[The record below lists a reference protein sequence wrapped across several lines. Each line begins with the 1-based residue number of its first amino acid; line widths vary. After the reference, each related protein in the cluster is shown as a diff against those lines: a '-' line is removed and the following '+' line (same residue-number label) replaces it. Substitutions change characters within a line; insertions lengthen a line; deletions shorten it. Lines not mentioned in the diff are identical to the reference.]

1 MNNTTNSEPDTG
13 TAFNFNPEALG
24 LSAATKKL
32 QSRLKIVLSPILI
45 LGGIFLIVFVYE
57 YSTMASITLSATVPI
72 SSITAPHS
80 ISFSRL
86 PNYHLRYVLAL
97 DENATPVA
105 LPVTFSQGL
114 DAKFTPIPGSISYPF
129 EDSNRPQLP
138 KTIIPTVKVFILPT
152 TITLTQTHLTLSHP
166 TDPSSPPTPIATLPV
181 HSYLGIRP
189 IAYLEDQ
196 TPDGRYAIIRINYRL
211 YLVDTIQRA
220 AALVVENGWAAKFVE
235 QGE

>member
-1 MNNTTNSEPDTG
+1 MQSSNKSPVKNNPQP
-13 TAFNFNPEALG
+13 FHPEALA

-32 QSRLKIVLSPILI
+32 QYRLQLFLPPILLSAAIFVI
-45 LGGIFLIVFVYE
+45 LFAYE
-57 YSTMASITLSATVPI
+57 YSVIASATLSETSPSTEITVPSHNLRFWSAKSRTPFLLTLDGTSTPI
-72 SSITAPHS
+72 AEPSGQKRSPSRDVANQPRLPQTITPTVPSPHS
-80 ISFSRL
+80 TT
-86 PNYHLRYVLAL
+86 
-97 DENATPVA
+97 TP
-105 LPVTFSQGL
+105 
-114 DAKFTPIPGSISYPF
+114 
-129 EDSNRPQLP
+129 
-138 KTIIPTVKVFILPT
+138 ILPT

-220 AALVVENGWAAKFVE
+220 AALVVENGWKAKFVE